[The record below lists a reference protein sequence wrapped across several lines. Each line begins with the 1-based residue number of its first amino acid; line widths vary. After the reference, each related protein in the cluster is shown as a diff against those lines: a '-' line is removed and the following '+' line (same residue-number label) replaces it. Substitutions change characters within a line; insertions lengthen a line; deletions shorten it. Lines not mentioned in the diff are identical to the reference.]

1 MLTVIL
7 ILNGF
12 LATFCFYIA
21 WRVWQFRRVLIQATA
36 ALDTAEQATHRVL
49 QDAPEA
55 ILQGQISTRQ
65 LRQRYRQLEV
75 NLRQAEKALS
85 IVRLGQ
91 LLFLGQLKV
100 SQQVSQRLHR
110 SQKFSQH

>member
-7 ILNGF
+7 IINGL
-12 LATFCFYIA
+12 LASFCFYIA
-21 WRVWQFRRVLIQATA
+21 WRVWQFRQVLTQATA
-36 ALDTAEQATHRVL
+36 ALDTAERATHQVL

-55 ILQGQISTRQ
+55 IMQGQISTRQ

-91 LLFLGQLKV
+91 LLFL
-100 SQQVSQRLHR
+100 SQVKVSQRLRR
-110 SQKFSQH
+110 SPKVSH

>member
-7 ILNGF
+7 IINGL

-21 WRVWQFRRVLIQATA
+21 WRVWQFRRVLTRATT
-36 ALDTAEQATHRVL
+36 ALETAEQATHRVL

-55 ILQGQISTRQ
+55 ILQGQMSTRQ
-65 LRQRYRQLEV
+65 LRQHYRHLEV

-91 LLFLGQLKV
+91 LLFL
-100 SQQVSQRLHR
+100 SQVKVSQRLRRTPKASH
-110 SQKFSQH
+110 Q

>member
-7 ILNGF
+7 ILNGL

-21 WRVWQFRRVLIQATA
+21 WRVWQFRRVLTQATV
-36 ALDTAEQATHRVL
+36 ALYTAEQATHRVL
-49 QDAPEA
+49 QDAPDA

-65 LRQRYRQLEV
+65 LRQHYRQLEV

-91 LLFLGQLKV
+91 LLFLSQLKGLQKLRRSPKA
-100 SQQVSQRLHR
+100 SQ
-110 SQKFSQH
+110 